1 MWIDFDRGAC
11 YTPPMARQLRLRTRD
26 AARQSLARIIR
37 DFDRDP
43 NADVARFKA
52 TVHAMSALLA
62 YDRVADELA
71 LDERLNALEAAVA
84 RQS

>member
-62 YDRVADELA
+62 YDRVADEFA
-71 LDERLNALEAAVA
+71 LDERLTALEAALA
-84 RQS
+84 RRS